1 MMSSYTPFMRHN
13 FGDET
18 AWKTEESEGQYISQ
32 GQRLW
37 EKEEDGHE
45 SGQYPLNG
53 ASNYYLDSIEADFCV
68 KH

>member
-1 MMSSYTPFMRHN
+1 MRDN

-18 AWKTEESEGQYISQ
+18 AWKTEKESEGQYISQ

-37 EKEEDGHE
+37 EEEEDRHE

-53 ASNYYLDSIEADFCV
+53 ASNYHLDSIAADFCV